1 LVTVVKN
8 NPAPWQEI
16 GKTVGGAIRLAMAG
30 AQPPIAPKLEP
41 MPAAA
46 VGGPVDDDVLYNR
59 VAQLFEE
66 QVNPMVAR
74 HGGRVDLIDVQDAV
88 VMLRLGGG
96 CQGCGM
102 ADVTLRQGIEAML
115 QQAVP
120 EVKGI
125 VDITDHGAGANPY
138 FAAAKK

>member
-1 LVTVVKN
+1 VKN

-16 GKTVGGAIRLAMAG
+16 GKTIGGAIRLAIAG
-30 AQPPIAPKLEP
+30 AQPPIAPKLEAP
-41 MPAAA
+41 PAAA
-46 VGGPVDDDVLYNR
+46 EPVDDDVLYDR
-59 VAQLFEE
+59 VAQLFDE

-74 HGGRVDLIDVQDAV
+74 HGGRVDLIDVQEAV

-115 QQAVP
+115 HQAIP

-125 VDITDHGAGANPY
+125 VDITDHAAGANPY